1 MVRYCRL
8 LSVFKAFSCKIRDPH
23 LFNRSGIKVT
33 EGFSVICNIA
43 ATTCI
48 AINYS
53 RMDFFSSESLKRN
66 KMLSL
71 HLDLK
76 STLNLQY
83 GKFPSIV
90 RLSLVL
96 KSSEALPKYSKAQIN
111 SLLGIMKLRSL
122 WIYSLFKKNL
132 IKWARDYGDMYWVIM
147 LTSKFQFPD
156 ESSHKWSIIWNFCE
170 VKLQLT
176 HVITYLV

>member
-33 EGFSVICNIA
+33 EGFSVISNIA

-76 STLNLQY
+76 STFNLQY

-90 RLSLVL
+90 RLNVVL
-96 KSSEALPKYSKAQIN
+96 KSSEASPKYGKAQIN

-122 WIYSLFKKNL
+122 WIS
-132 IKWARDYGDMYWVIM
+132 YGDKYC
-147 LTSKFQFPD
+147 F
-156 ESSHKWSIIWNFCE
+156 
-170 VKLQLT
+170 
-176 HVITYLV
+176 